1 MRTTDMGDPDT
12 QAQRRSEAT
21 DSEDS
26 SESDDAIIDLTTEPN
41 QTWLDESS
49 SWTPYRLLDDEQ
61 AKERRDERLNEAYR
75 NIVGEEPE

>member
-1 MRTTDMGDPDT
+1 MDDPDT

-21 DSEDS
+21 DSEDL
-26 SESDDAIIDLTTEPN
+26 SESPDTIIDLTTEAN
-41 QTWLDESS
+41 QAWLDEPN

-61 AKERRDERLNEAYR
+61 AKERRDERLDEAYR